1 MKREREVGAWDS
13 AWCEICLDRSVWEPT
28 VPDCSRRCSWGETVP
43 KPRFLIPSFF
53 RHDPCVSS
61 FPNGNGGEHAGCLAC

>member
-1 MKREREVGAWDS
+1 MNREREVGARASPWY
-13 AWCEICLDRSVWEPT
+13 EMCLDKSMWEPT
-28 VPDCSRRCSWGETVP
+28 NPGRSRCCSWGETFP

-61 FPNGNGGEHAGCLAC
+61 FPNGNGKERAGCLAC